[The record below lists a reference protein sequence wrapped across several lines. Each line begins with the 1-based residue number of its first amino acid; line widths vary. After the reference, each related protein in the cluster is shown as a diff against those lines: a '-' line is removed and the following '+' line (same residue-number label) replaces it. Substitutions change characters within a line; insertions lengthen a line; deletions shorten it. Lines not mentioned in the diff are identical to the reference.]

1 MTLEPF
7 KSSHPKVF
15 ENVKP
20 LRKDDFMLDVTSET
34 FLFQSN
40 SRKKIAGRTWPD
52 NRCLM
57 Q

>member
-40 SRKKIAGRTWPD
+40 SRKKNAGRTWPD

>member
-40 SRKKIAGRTWPD
+40 SRKKMPAEHGPTIGV
-52 NRCLM
+52 
-57 Q
+57 